1 MCVRAC
7 TCVRVYLNIR
17 GQRGRVDV
25 TRLLRNDSDYSIK
38 SDHPVAHMIA
48 TNVLNNV
55 EYALHHVK
63 NTHAHEC
70 SHTPI
75 HSYAP
80 LLSGVVV
87 VGEGVQLTNFPVNP
101 PDAHAIVDDEIE
113 IIDQRN
119 LGAGQGWRV

>member
-1 MCVRAC
+1 
-7 TCVRVYLNIR
+7 
-17 GQRGRVDV
+17 
-25 TRLLRNDSDYSIK
+25 
-38 SDHPVAHMIA
+38 MIG

-70 SHTPI
+70 AHTPI

-87 VGEGVQLTNFPVNP
+87 VGEGVQLTDFPVNP